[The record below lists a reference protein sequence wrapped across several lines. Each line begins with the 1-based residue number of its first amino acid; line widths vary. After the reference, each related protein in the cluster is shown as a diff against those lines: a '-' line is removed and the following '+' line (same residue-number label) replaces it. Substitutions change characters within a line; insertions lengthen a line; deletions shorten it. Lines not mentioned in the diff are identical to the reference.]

1 MVERRNAELLN
12 IRRGENIL
20 TRAEEVVNDLCK
32 VWVFSHICWAASEQ
46 WEEEVYTV
54 GEGGGREGDEG
65 GEGEKTHSSH
75 CSHHSTGLTAFSFTL
90 VWYFS
95 FPNAIVTN
103 ASFVPFFPF
112 TFRPFAFF
120 TAKKTQDD

>member
-46 WEEEVYTV
+46 WEEEVQWEKVVEEKEMKEEKEVKEEKERKLTV
-54 GEGGGREGDEG
+54 RIARTTRRD
-65 GEGEKTHSSH
+65 
-75 CSHHSTGLTAFSFTL
+75 
-90 VWYFS
+90 
-95 FPNAIVTN
+95 
-103 ASFVPFFPF
+103 
-112 TFRPFAFF
+112 
-120 TAKKTQDD
+120 

>member
-1 MVERRNAELLN
+1 MIYARCAGLLVKN
-12 IRRGENIL
+12 GWKRDKGFQRYKKDKLMKEKL
-20 TRAEEVVNDLCK
+20 MKKDPKR
-32 VWVFSHICWAASEQ
+32 
-46 WEEEVYTV
+46 
-54 GEGGGREGDEG
+54 
-65 GEGEKTHSSH
+65 KTHSSH

-120 TAKKTQDD
+120 TEKEGR

>member
-1 MVERRNAELLN
+1 MIYARCAGLLVKN
-12 IRRGENIL
+12 GWKRDKGFQRYKKEKL
-20 TRAEEVVNDLCK
+20 LKKDPKR
-32 VWVFSHICWAASEQ
+32 
-46 WEEEVYTV
+46 
-54 GEGGGREGDEG
+54 
-65 GEGEKTHSSH
+65 KTHSSH

-120 TAKKTQDD
+120 TEKEG

>member
-46 WEEEVYTV
+46 WEEGGSV
-54 GEGGGREGDEG
+54 GGGGGREGDEG
-65 GEGEKTHSSH
+65 GFERK
-75 CSHHSTGLTAFSFTL
+75 LTVRIART
-90 VWYFS
+90 
-95 FPNAIVTN
+95 T
-103 ASFVPFFPF
+103 
-112 TFRPFAFF
+112 R
-120 TAKKTQDD
+120 QD